1 MEEQKNNSKEVKM
14 QAIQGQQDNNQNQ
27 QELSYEDLKTAAIQL
42 SKENQYLKAQLQG
55 ATETLRTINR
65 LDYLFKVLEQGSYFD
80 KLYIDKCVEEIK
92 KVMTPPQELEEVKK
106 DSYEADRKFQ

>member
-14 QAIQGQQDNNQNQ
+14 QTVKGQQDNNAQNQ

-65 LDYLFKVLEQGSYFD
+65 LDYLFKVVEVSHNNRSNEVSFATD
-80 KLYIDKCVEEIK
+80 FVEKCIDEIQ
-92 KVMTPPQELEEVKK
+92 KVMTPPEEPENTKE
-106 DSYEADRKFQ
+106 D

>member
-14 QAIQGQQDNNQNQ
+14 QAVNSQQDNNAQNQ
-27 QELSYEDLKTAAIQL
+27 QELSYEDLKTAAIQM

-65 LDYLFKVLEQGSYFD
+65 LDYLFKVLEQGNCFD

-92 KVMTPPQELEEVKK
+92 KVMTPPQELEEAKK
-106 DSYEADRKFQ
+106 D